1 MAPKQGRDLVAD
13 AVRDAKSLKEAV
25 VESAKNELIES
36 LTPGLKRLL
45 EQSIGKQGLGAEG
58 VNRMRRGVQDNW
70 PGESHSKFEE
80 GNDKGEAPMD
90 DTKKEPEL
98 DLESLIGMFPQLAE
112 MGDDEQLG
120 ADPALEAGGPP
131 MGDEEEMPFGESDIP
146 TLGEEPKKDSEE
158 EGEMD
163 EEVEISEAELRKVYE
178 AALQTEVQ
186 VKKGFG
192 EMSKMGELDEVDPA
206 AGIADV
212 KSGEQAWEK
221 AEPPAA
227 TDQTVKEMIRRG
239 FNENKALRKNLGE
252 AVKMVKAL
260 ASKLH
265 EVNLFNSKVLH
276 VNRILNGQGRLTT
289 EQKKVVMESIDKA
302 RSLKEV
308 KMVYETII
316 GSFKAT
322 GALHE
327 SKSRKPL
334 ANAQRARS
342 SGSPKTEV
350 LRESVDRG
358 SKNQYDRLQKLAGL
372 VK

>member
-1 MAPKQGRDLVAD
+1 MAKQGRDLVAD
-13 AVRDAKSLKEAV
+13 AVKDAESMKKAV
-25 VESAKNELIES
+25 VDAAKNELIEA

-45 EQSIGKQGLGAEG
+45 EQSMGKGLGAEG

-70 PGESHSKFEE
+70 PGESHSNFEE
-80 GNDKGEAPMD
+80 SADKGEDPMD

-112 MGDDEQLG
+112 MGDEEQLG
-120 ADPALEAGGPP
+120 DPAMEAAPP
-131 MGDEEEMPFGESDIP
+131 EGEEEELPFGESEIP
-146 TLGEEPKKDSEE
+146 TLGEAPKGDDEE

-192 EMSKMGELDEVDPA
+192 EMSKSGELDEVDPNG
-206 AGIADV
+206 GILDV
-212 KSGEQAWEK
+212 KSGEAGWEK
-221 AEPPAA
+221 TEPPAA

-289 EQKKVVMESIDKA
+289 EQKRVVMESIDKA

-308 KMVYETII
+308 KMVYETVI
-316 GSFKAT
+316 GAFKAA

-327 SKSRKPL
+327 SKTRKPV

-342 SGSPKTEV
+342 SGSPKQEV

-358 SKNQYDRLQKLAGL
+358 SKDQYSRMKMLAGL

>member
-1 MAPKQGRDLVAD
+1 MASKQGRDLVAD
-13 AVRDAKSLKEAV
+13 AVRDAQSLKEAV
-25 VESAKNELIES
+25 VESAKNELIET
-36 LTPGLKRLL
+36 LTPGLKKLL
-45 EQSIGKQGLGAEG
+45 EQSIGRGLGAEG

-70 PGESHSKFEE
+70 PGESHTNFEE
-80 GNDKGEAPMD
+80 SKDKGEAPMD
-90 DTKKEPEL
+90 DRKKEPEL

-120 ADPALEAGGPP
+120 TDPALEGAP
-131 MGDEEEMPFGESDIP
+131 MGDEEEMPFGESEIP
-146 TLGEEPKKDSEE
+146 MLGEEPKMDDEE

-192 EMSKMGELDEVDPA
+192 EMTKMGELDEVDPA
-206 AGIADV
+206 GGIVDV

-227 TDQTVKEMIRRG
+227 EDQTVKEMIRRG

-252 AVKMVKAL
+252 AVKMVRTL
-260 ASKLH
+260 ATKLH

-276 VNRILNGQGRLTT
+276 VNRILNAQGRLTT

-308 KMVYETII
+308 KMVYETIV
-316 GSFKAT
+316 GSFKAA

-327 SKSRKPL
+327 TRARKPL
-334 ANAQRARS
+334 ANAQRTRT
-342 SGSPKTEV
+342 SGGPKPEV

-358 SKNQYDRLQKLAGL
+358 SKNQFSRLQKLAGL